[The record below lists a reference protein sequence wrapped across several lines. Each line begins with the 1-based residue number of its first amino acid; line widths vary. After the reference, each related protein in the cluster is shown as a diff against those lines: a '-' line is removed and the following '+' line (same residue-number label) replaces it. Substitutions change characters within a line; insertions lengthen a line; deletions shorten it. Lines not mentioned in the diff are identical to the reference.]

1 MKLRY
6 SRVNKMLVAEVF
18 DINKNKVSEIEL
30 NDAVFGAE
38 VNDAVIYDVVR
49 MQMAS
54 RRFGTAA
61 TKGRSDVSGGGK
73 KPWRQKGTGRARSG
87 TSRSPIWR
95 GGGIVF
101 GPVPRDFKYNVP
113 KKVRKNALRS
123 VLSLKYQGQKLVV
136 LKDFPLDE
144 IKTKKFKE
152 VVDRFGLKKAL
163 FVTEERNEF
172 LEKSSRNI
180 AGIKMVRSEGLNVYD
195 VLNHEHLVIIEPA
208 VKKLEGALKS

>member
-1 MKLRY
+1 MKASD
-6 SRVNKMLVAEVF
+6 SRVKEMLVAEVF

-30 NDAVFGAE
+30 DDAVFGAE

-54 RRFGTAA
+54 RRLGTAA
-61 TKGRSDVSGGGK
+61 TKGRSEVRGGGK

-87 TSRSPIWR
+87 ASRSPVWR
-95 GGGIVF
+95 GGGVVF
-101 GPVPRDFKYNVP
+101 GPVPRDFKYSVP

-123 VLSLKYQGQKLVV
+123 VLSMKYQGQKLVV
-136 LKDFPLDE
+136 LKEFPLTE
-144 IKTKKFKE
+144 IKTKKFVE
-152 VVDRFGLKKAL
+152 VVERFGLKKAL
-163 FVTEERNEF
+163 FVTDERNET

-195 VLNHEHLVIIEPA
+195 VLNHEHLVILEPA
-208 VKKLEGALKS
+208 VKKLEGALIS